1 MRVVFADT
9 GYWVAL
15 LNPHDDL
22 HSKAISLSKLL
33 QPIHIVTSEMVLA
46 EVLNDFSDRGQYLR
60 QSAVNLMESLYQS
73 PNITVIAQTSEQFQ
87 MAFNLYKQRPDKAW
101 SQTDCVSFIIMEE
114 YKITEALAYDK
125 HFAQA
130 GFTPLMRN

>member
-22 HSKAISLSKLL
+22 HSKA
-33 QPIHIVTSEMVLA
+33 
-46 EVLNDFSDRGQYLR
+46 
-60 QSAVNLMESLYQS
+60 
-73 PNITVIAQTSEQFQ
+73 
-87 MAFNLYKQRPDKAW
+87 DKAW
-101 SQTDCVSFIIMEE
+101 SQTDCASFKIMEE
-114 YKITEALAYDK
+114 YRILEALACEK

-130 GFTPLMRN
+130 GFVPLMRD